1 MGTRRKSPYDP
12 YLLELSFSS
21 FEEKPY
27 TYNDLKTVCD
37 SVYGEYGYK
46 ICTPTNLRNFFN
58 DCTLFGRDWRVM
70 SYDIDESKNI
80 QIRSNEYQKISVIP
94 QSVYRGD
101 DVNLKVENE
110 VKIPLWLYKKDEN
123 ENIDDARFFYPR
135 NVGKKNYIIC
145 RIPYSFELGFDYDAF
160 FKGNPELFDDNL
172 IW

>member
-1 MGTRRKSPYDP
+1 MFSMRFRMR
-12 YLLELSFSS
+12 LEA
-21 FEEKPY
+21 
-27 TYNDLKTVCD
+27 
-37 SVYGEYGYK
+37 
-46 ICTPTNLRNFFN
+46 
-58 DCTLFGRDWRVM
+58 
-70 SYDIDESKNI
+70 
-80 QIRSNEYQKISVIP
+80 IRSFHPAVQVSSYKISVIP

-160 FKGNPELFDDNL
+160 FKGNPELFDDSL
-172 IW
+172 I